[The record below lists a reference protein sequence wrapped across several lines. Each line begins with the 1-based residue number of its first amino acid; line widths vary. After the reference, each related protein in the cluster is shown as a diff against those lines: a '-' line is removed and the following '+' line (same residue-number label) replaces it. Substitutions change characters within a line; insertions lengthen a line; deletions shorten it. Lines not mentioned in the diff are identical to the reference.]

1 LQLKHRC
8 NILDHCFL
16 TNGMKLLFCSL
27 CRTVRGFETPEGEV
41 MLGMYKQNELSE
53 QSIRD
58 SV

>member
-1 LQLKHRC
+1 
-8 NILDHCFL
+8 
-16 TNGMKLLFCSL
+16 MKLLFCSL